1 MAAPYAPNAAAARAA
16 AAAPPPRAEKAS
28 APPAAPPPRAEKASA
43 PHEYQPPVWSAVPQV
58 SSTPFSFEVI
68 KDGVVVSTMD
78 LSERPYY
85 ILGRH
90 KSTAHLV
97 LEHPSISR
105 QHVIVQH
112 RDSGEV
118 YLYDPGSTHG
128 TFCNK
133 ARIPTRE
140 HVICPVGSTL
150 KLGQSTRLLCLL
162 GPTSENMTS
171 EEREREAKRSA
182 ALASQRM
189 QARAEELAKRT
200 GKSLIKGEDLHARD
214 GGGAGWGFADDA
226 EEQQADE
233 ARGADGVAAGAMSFE
248 QLFAQARRAHAHKP
262 WPTAIAHGH
271 AP

>member
-16 AAAPPPRAEKAS
+16 A
-28 APPAAPPPRAEKASA
+28 AAPPPRAEKASA

-226 EEQQADE
+226 EEQEADQA
-233 ARGADGVAAGAMSFE
+233 RLADGSAAGAMSFE
-248 QLFAQARRAHAHKP
+248 QLFAQARRAHAHTP
-262 WPTAIAHGH
+262 WPTAMAHGH